1 MDNMKSEVNKT
12 NNSNEHSEEDI
23 LQREIEAYI
32 STLNE
37 REKHVMEIARC
48 HLQSS
53 FCIERSV
60 GFVKWKNSKK

>member
-1 MDNMKSEVNKT
+1 MNNMKSEVNKT

-23 LQREIEAYI
+23 LQRDIEDYI

-37 REKHVMEIARC
+37 REKHGMEIAKC

-60 GFVKWKNSKK
+60 GCVKWKQSRK